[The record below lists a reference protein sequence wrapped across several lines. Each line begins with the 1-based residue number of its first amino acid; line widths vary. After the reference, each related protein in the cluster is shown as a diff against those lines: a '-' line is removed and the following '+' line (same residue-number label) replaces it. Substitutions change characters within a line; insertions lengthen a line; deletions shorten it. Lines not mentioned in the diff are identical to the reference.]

1 MPFNVSDKFTRISIG
16 IVLYEACTYVSIFYG
31 YSPVVLNMLTAF
43 IFVQAYFAIPRE
55 GIHNYDTSFKLLMF
69 LTILMILR
77 GSVIGNYL
85 PEYGTGKYDTS
96 FYSIF
101 RHAFFDRYAIAFL
114 MPVVVMIPM
123 RYINL
128 SISKT
133 LGGWLCVLSLILAI
147 IHLPQLILASSWSA
161 RQLILGGSEYGIRQ
175 LTGSIFIGVG
185 FALFMSYIFQYV
197 EGRKKW
203 IYPVTLFVFFLCT
216 VAGAGRGSSAM
227 QLLYLVFF
235 FIIWLKY
242 PVNGN
247 RIKTS
252 KFKIVVAFILF
263 IALLYYLINST
274 NYFDF
279 LFNRLFEDDSTSTLA
294 QSGREDYS
302 RELYADFD
310 DNYFY
315 WLLGKGI
322 NGAYRTAEDGG
333 YLRNTI
339 EWGYLHLILKGGIL
353 YLITYCWV
361 LLKAF
366 YKGFYKSNNLVCKA
380 FAAMCLFRVIALIP
394 FGLPSISIECLL
406 VWIGYKIIHTDSL
419 RNMSDNEIRTYFGL

>member
-1 MPFNVSDKFTRISIG
+1 MTFNISNKFARICIG
-16 IVLYEACTYVSIFYG
+16 IVLYEAVTYISIFYG
-31 YSPVVLNMLTAF
+31 YSPIILNMLTAF
-43 IFVQAYFAIPRE
+43 IFLQAFFSIPKE
-55 GIHNYDTSFKLLMF
+55 NIGKYDSGFKFLVF
-69 LTILMILR
+69 LTILMLLR
-77 GSVIGNYL
+77 GSLIGNYL
-85 PEYGTGKYDTS
+85 PEYGSGKFDS
-96 FYSIF
+96 SIYSIF
-101 RHAFFDRYAIAFL
+101 RHIFFDHYVFAYL
-114 MPVVVMIPM
+114 MPLVVMIPI
-123 RYINL
+123 RYIDLKICKSYGFWLCIL
-128 SISKT
+128 SI
-133 LGGWLCVLSLILAI
+133 LLALY
-147 IHLPQLILASSWSA
+147 HLPQLIMASTWSA
-161 RQLILGGSEYGIRQ
+161 RQLILGESEYGIRQ
-175 LTGSIFIGVG
+175 LTNSIFIGVG
-185 FALFMSYIFQYV
+185 FTLFMSYVFQYAD
-197 EGRKKW
+197 GRKKW
-203 IYPVTLFVFFLCT
+203 IYPITLCVFFLCT

-235 FIIWLKY
+235 FVIWLKY
-242 PVNGN
+242 PINGN

-252 KFKIVVAFILF
+252 KFKIVVIFILF

-394 FGLPSISIECLL
+394 FGLPSISIECFL
-406 VWIGYKIIHTDSL
+406 VWIGYKVIHTDML
-419 RNMSDNEIRTYFGL
+419 RNMTDNEIKAYFGL